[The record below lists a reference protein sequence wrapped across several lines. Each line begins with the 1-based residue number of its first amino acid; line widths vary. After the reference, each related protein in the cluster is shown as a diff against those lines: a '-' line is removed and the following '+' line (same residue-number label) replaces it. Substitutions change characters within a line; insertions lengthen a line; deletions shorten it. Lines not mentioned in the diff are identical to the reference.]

1 MNAASTA
8 VRKSPSISRLLRGL
22 RSRRYSPAVPHITVP
37 EGVPGIR
44 SLFAFR
50 PEVAQPLSVLA
61 DVLLHADSSL
71 SRGERELIAA
81 YVSSLNDCEF
91 CHNSHAAVASCHL
104 GDDGSTVTAVV
115 RDAYSAPVSPK
126 MKALLAIAAR
136 VQRNG
141 HDVRESDIARARGEG
156 ATDIEIHD
164 AVLIAAAFCMFNRYV
179 DGLGALTPA
188 DAAGYRDRARYV
200 AEHGYAAILPQ
211 LPTRS

>member
-1 MNAASTA
+1 MSA
-8 VRKSPSISRLLRGL
+8 
-22 RSRRYSPAVPHITVP
+22 
-37 EGVPGIR
+37 
-44 SLFAFR
+44 
-50 PEVAQPLSVLA
+50 LA
-61 DVLLHADSSL
+61 DVLLHAESSL

-81 YVSSLNDCEF
+81 YVSALNDCEF
-91 CHNSHAAVASCHL
+91 CHHSHAAVASCHL
-104 GDDGSTVTAVV
+104 GDEGDIVTAVV

-136 VQRNG
+136 VQRSG
-141 HDVRESDIARARGEG
+141 RDVRESDIARARTDG

-164 AVLIAAAFCMFNRYV
+164 TVLIAASFCMFNRYV
-179 DGLGALTPA
+179 DGLGALTPT